1 MRHVNEALRPE
12 CAEVA
17 RVLCSR
23 FEYSRERCVLQNEN
37 EFSTCHAFV
46 VCKSEGPAREV
57 KAKLAFVTQGQQMSR
72 LRTDLLRPAW
82 DMRASL
88 ERAGIKPEANISS
101 KGTILGCS

>member
-1 MRHVNEALRPE
+1 M
-12 CAEVA
+12 
-17 RVLCSR
+17 LCSR

-57 KAKLAFVTQGQQMSR
+57 EAKLAFVTPGQQMSR
-72 LRTDLLRPAW
+72 LRTDLLQPAW

-101 KGTILGCS
+101 KEAFLDCS